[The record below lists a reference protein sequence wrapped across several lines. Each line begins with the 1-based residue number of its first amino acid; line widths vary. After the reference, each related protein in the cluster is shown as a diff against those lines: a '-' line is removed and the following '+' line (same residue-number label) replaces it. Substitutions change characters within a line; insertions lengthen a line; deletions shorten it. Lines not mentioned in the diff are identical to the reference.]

1 MSKDVSHS
9 LSHFLAHTRTTIST
23 LELFFPVFGALE
35 FAAKT
40 LRAPE
45 VSKLSKETKKPFPG
59 MEETETETK
68 ILADQIL
75 DIFWQK

>member
-1 MSKDVSHS
+1 MSHTLS
-9 LSHFLAHTRTTIST
+9 LTFSLTHVQQLAHSSY
-23 LELFFPVFGALE
+23 FFPVFGALE